1 VLAAKPSVASTRP
14 EKVVAHGRI
23 LHAQQ
28 LSMRRLA
35 MQPSGGRKQCAR
47 KRGRWSR
54 DLQQEQGVH
63 MSHVRKRTKS
73 PALPLGYLL
82 VAQLCFA
89 GCAAEE
95 ADPVDQIIGSNH
107 EALSQYLVAEARLP
121 GYSFNV
127 YETEPGTLLELE
139 VGQMDAA
146 RPQLGADLDAVQ
158 RYELITGELAP
169 AALIAAVERAGS
181 RAAIDEALAA
191 EGHAEDEQ
199 FPGQPANVEKGYGV
213 APWEWFQYE
222 FCRRTDRWFG
232 SEWWT
237 NDSSIRAD
245 VKYMKGGAFTHSG
258 EISYRM
264 GYAGGN
270 IPDQW
275 YGLPAGY
282 YAGWRQTSIIRRQA
296 SSAVAYAAGDTY
308 AHCVNYHY

>member
-1 VLAAKPSVASTRP
+1 MSNV
-14 EKVVAHGRI
+14 
-23 LHAQQ
+23 
-28 LSMRRLA
+28 
-35 MQPSGGRKQCAR
+35 MQ
-47 KRGRWSR
+47 
-54 DLQQEQGVH
+54 
-63 MSHVRKRTKS
+63 RTKS
-73 PALPLGYLL
+73 RALPLGCLL

-95 ADPVDQIIGSNH
+95 ADPVDQIIGSKQD
-107 EALSQYLVAEARLP
+107 ALSQYLVAEARLP
-121 GYSFNV
+121 GYAFNV

-139 VGQMDAA
+139 VGDMKAA
-146 RPQLGADLDAVQ
+146 RPQFRADLDAVQ
-158 RYELITGELAP
+158 RYELITGESAP
-169 AALIAAVERAGS
+169 AVLISAVERAGS
-181 RAAIDEALAA
+181 RAAIDEALAE
-191 EGHAEDEQ
+191 EGRSEEVV
-199 FPGQPANVEKGYGV
+199 GQPANIEKGVGV

-222 FCRRTDRWFG
+222 FCRHTDRWFG

-245 VKYMKGGAFTHSG
+245 VKYMKGGAYTHSG

-282 YAGWRQTSIIRRQA
+282 YAGWRQTSVIRRQA